1 MAKLAEAA
9 VRWERGV
16 CVSPAAA
23 LIYAKRPLKTWRERD
38 KNDEKKE
45 VRRRW
50 EKQRGNRRAN
60 ERARGERANG
70 RRLKLAFRSLASSFA
85 REQIVEEGG
94 IEN

>member
-1 MAKLAEAA
+1 M
-9 VRWERGV
+9 
-16 CVSPAAA
+16 SPAAA

-60 ERARGERANG
+60 ERTVEERANGG
-70 RRLKLAFRSLASSFA
+70 RRLKLAFRSLASSLA
-85 REQIVEEGG
+85 REQIVEEAG